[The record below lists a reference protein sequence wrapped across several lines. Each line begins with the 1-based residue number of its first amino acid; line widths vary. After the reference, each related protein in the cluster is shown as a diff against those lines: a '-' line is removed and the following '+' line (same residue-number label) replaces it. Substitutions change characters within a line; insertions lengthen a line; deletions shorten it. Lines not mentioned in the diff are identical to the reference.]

1 MNEAGGWDQE
11 YDVIVVGSGGGGMTA
26 ALCAKAQGLSSVVI
40 EKSDKYGGTSAVS
53 GGGIWIPCNDDIA
66 RTGGSDS
73 YEEALTYLKTV
84 IGDSVPQ
91 ERIEAYLKNGPE
103 MVRFLAQKFDVHY
116 HNVPKY
122 PDYYPNQPGGKEG
135 WRSMQPDAFDGALL
149 GKEFDKQ
156 RESFKGTL
164 LMGRIAMDQ
173 IEAHTLFSRSPG
185 WIALTLKLVFKYW
198 LDFRWRLKT
207 HRDRRQVLGQGMVAA
222 LRYAMLR
229 NDVPLQL
236 ETGLESLIEEPSS
249 GGGRVTGV
257 VVRQNGR
264 TLRYR
269 ARRGVI
275 LACGG
280 FESNQA
286 MREQYLAKPTT
297 TDWTAAPPINHGDGI
312 QAGRKLGAA
321 LAHMDKVWG
330 SPTVSKP
337 GAAQQ
342 ITLFIERGM
351 PGCVAVNAKGKR
363 FVNEAAAYP
372 DFRDAMYADH
382 AKGNGCVPCWLVF
395 DATFRYKYPMGIF
408 LPGQI
413 EPDSKLPKDWL
424 DKVYYKAETIEA
436 LARKIGV
443 DVGGLQTTVAKMNEY
458 ARSGVDPEFHK
469 GETAI
474 DRYYSDPGV
483 KPNPCLGPI
492 LKPPFY
498 AVPLWPGEIGTK
510 GGLVVDARAR
520 VLREDGSAIEG
531 LYATGNTS
539 AAVMGP
545 TYAGAGSTLGPAMT
559 FGYIAARDIAQTASS
574 SARVQAAA

>member
-1 MNEAGGWDQE
+1 MNDSKQWDAE
-11 YDVIVVGSGGGGMTA
+11 YDVVVVGSGGGGMTA
-26 ALCAKAQGLSSVVI
+26 ALVAHGHGLKSVVV

-73 YEEALTYLKTV
+73 YEEALTYLKHVT
-84 IGDSVPQ
+84 GGEVPQ
-91 ERIEAYLKNGPE
+91 ARIEAYLQNAPE
-103 MVRFLAQKFDVHY
+103 MVRYLARTFDVKY
-116 HNVPKY
+116 ANVPKY
-122 PDYYPNQPGGKEG
+122 PDYYPKAPGGKEG
-135 WRSMQPDAFDGALL
+135 WRSMQPAAFDAKQL
-149 GKEFDKQ
+149 GEEFDNQ

-173 IEAHTLFSRSPG
+173 IEAHTLFSRGPG
-185 WIALTLKLVFKYW
+185 WIGLTLKMVFKYW
-198 LDFRWRLKT
+198 LDIGWRLKT
-207 HRDRRQVLGQGMVAA
+207 HRDRRQVLGQGMVSA
-222 LRYAMLR
+222 LRYAMMR

-236 ETGLESLIEEPSS
+236 QTGLESLVEEN
-249 GGGRVTGV
+249 GRVTGV
-257 VVRQNGR
+257 VVSQNGR

-269 ARRGVI
+269 ARRGVV

-280 FESNQA
+280 FESNPQ
-286 MREQYLAKPTT
+286 MREQYLAKPTKVE
-297 TDWTAAPPINHGDGI
+297 WTAAPPINHGDGI
-312 QAGRKLGAA
+312 RAGSALGAR
-321 LAHMDKVWG
+321 LRHMDLVWG

-342 ITLFIERGM
+342 ITLFVERGM
-351 PGCVAVNAKGKR
+351 PGCVAVNKKGVR

-372 DFRDAMYADH
+372 DFRNAMYEDD
-382 AKGNGCVPCWLVF
+382 AKGNGCIPAWLIF

-424 DKVYYKAETIEA
+424 DKVYYRADSLET
-436 LARKIGV
+436 LSQKIGV
-443 DVGGLQTTVAKMNEY
+443 DTQNLLRTVAKMNEY
-458 ARSGVDPEFHK
+458 ARTGVDTEFHK

-474 DRYYSDPGV
+474 DTYYSDPSV
-483 KPNPCLGPI
+483 KPNTCLGPI
-492 LKPPFY
+492 VKPPFY
-498 AVPLWPGEIGTK
+498 AVPMWPGEIGTK
-510 GGLVVDARAR
+510 GGLDVDENAR

-531 LYATGNTS
+531 LYAIGNTS

-559 FGYIAARDIAQTASS
+559 FGYVAARDMAQAQEKPAAS
-574 SARVQAAA
+574 RAAA

>member
-1 MNEAGGWDQE
+1 MGANETGGWDQE
-11 YDVIVVGSGGGGMTA
+11 YDVIVVGSGSGGMTA
-26 ALCAKAQGLSSVVI
+26 ALCAQGHGLSAVVL

-66 RTGGSDS
+66 RTGGRDS

-84 IGDSVPQ
+84 IGDEVPQ
-91 ERIEAYLKNGPE
+91 ARIEAYLKNAPE
-103 MVRFLAQKFDVHY
+103 MVRYLAKTFGVRY

-122 PDYYPNQPGGKEG
+122 PDYYPNKPGGKEG
-135 WRSMQPDAFDGALL
+135 WRSMQPE
-149 GKEFDKQ
+149 EFDAARLGPEFDRQ

-173 IEAHTLFSRSPG
+173 IEAHTLFSRGPG
-185 WIALTLKLVFKYW
+185 WIGLTIRMLLKYW
-198 LDFRWRLKT
+198 LDLRWRLKT

-229 NDVPLQL
+229 NGVPLQL
-236 ETGLESLIEEPSS
+236 ETGMESLVEEN
-249 GGGRVTGV
+249 GRVVGV
-257 VVRQNGR
+257 TVRQNGR
-264 TLRYR
+264 SLRYR
-269 ARRGVI
+269 AKRGVV

-280 FESNQA
+280 FESNPQ
-286 MREQYLAKPTT
+286 MREQYLARPTKVE
-297 TDWTAAPPINHGDGI
+297 WTAAPPINHGDGI
-312 QAGRKLGAA
+312 RAGQALGAA

-330 SPTVSKP
+330 SPTVARP

-342 ITLFIERGM
+342 ITLFVERGM
-351 PGCVAVNAKGKR
+351 PGCVAVNAKGRR

-382 AKGNGCVPCWLVF
+382 ARGNGCVPCWLVF

-413 EPDSKLPKDWL
+413 EPDAKLPKDWL
-424 DKVYYKAETIEA
+424 DKVYYRADTLDA
-436 LARKIGV
+436 LAAKIGV
-443 DVGGLQTTVAKMNEY
+443 DVPGLKETVAKMNEY
-458 ARSGVDPEFHK
+458 ARTGVDPEFHK

-483 KPNPCLGPI
+483 KPNSCLGPI
-492 LKPPFY
+492 AKPPFY

-510 GGLVVDARAR
+510 GGLVTDPQAR
-520 VLREDGSAIEG
+520 VLREDGSVIPG

-559 FGYIAARDIAQTASS
+559 FAYVAVRDIAQA
-574 SARVQAAA
+574 ARTPGEVRAAA

>member
-1 MNEAGGWDQE
+1 MSSQFDQE
-11 YDVIVVGSGGGGMTA
+11 YDVVVVGSGAGGMTA
-26 ALCAKAQGLSSVVI
+26 ALVARGHGLKSVVI

-73 YEEALTYLKTV
+73 YEEALTYLQHV
-84 IGDSVPQ
+84 VGPEVPQ
-91 ERIEAYLKNGPE
+91 EQIEAYLRNGPE
-103 MVRFLAQKFDVHY
+103 MVRYMARAFDVHY

-122 PDYYPNQPGGKEG
+122 PDYYPDQPGGKEG
-135 WRSMQPDAFDGALL
+135 WRSMQPDAFDAAKL
-149 GKEFDKQ
+149 GDEFDRQ

-173 IEAHTLFSRSPG
+173 IEAHTLFSRGPG
-185 WIALTLKLVFKYW
+185 WIRLTLKLLLKYW
-198 LDFRWRLKT
+198 LDIGWRRKT

-222 LRYAMLR
+222 LRYAMMQ
-229 NDVPLQL
+229 NDVPLHL
-236 ETGLESLIEEPSS
+236 NTGLESLIEEN
-249 GGGRVTGV
+249 GRVVGV
-257 VVRQNGR
+257 VVKRDGK

-269 ARRGVI
+269 ARHGVI

-280 FESNQA
+280 FESNQQ

-297 TDWTAAPPINHGDGI
+297 TEWTAAPPINHGDGI
-312 QAGRKLGAA
+312 RAGQALGAR
-321 LAHMDKVWG
+321 LGFMDKVWG
-330 SPTVSKP
+330 SPTVRKP

-351 PGCVAVNAKGKR
+351 PGCVAVNKKGQR

-372 DFRDAMYADH
+372 DFRDAMYADD
-382 AKGNGCVPCWLVF
+382 AKGNGTVPCWLVF

-424 DKVYYKAETIEA
+424 DKVYFKADSIDV
-436 LARKIGV
+436 LAGKIGV
-443 DVGGLQTTVAKMNEY
+443 DAAGLGATVAKMNEY
-458 ARSGVDPEFHK
+458 ARTGVDPEFHK

-474 DRYYSDPGV
+474 DRYYSDPSV
-483 KPNPCLGPI
+483 KPNTCLGPI
-492 LKPPFY
+492 VKPPFY
-498 AVPLWPGEIGTK
+498 AVPLYPGEIGTK
-510 GGLVVDARAR
+510 GGLVTDPHAR
-520 VLREDGSAIEG
+520 VLREDGSVIAG

-539 AAVMGP
+539 APVMGP

-559 FGYIAARDIAQTASS
+559 FGYLAARHIAASQSQQPQDSTDKN
-574 SARVQAAA
+574 VAAAA